1 MKNMK
6 MVCLQTKLND
16 VSDKG
21 SQVEK
26 SKKKEEGKD
35 KSEEV
40 EEENDK
46 DNGDDKKGADSSSFL
61 CL

>member
-6 MVCLQTKLND
+6 MVCLQTRLND

-26 SKKKEEGKD
+26 SKKEEGKD

-40 EEENDK
+40 EEEK
-46 DNGDDKKGADSSSFL
+46 W
-61 CL
+61 

>member
-6 MVCLQTKLND
+6 MVCLQTRLND
-16 VSDKG
+16 VADKG

-40 EEENDK
+40 EEEK
-46 DNGDDKKGADSSSFL
+46 
-61 CL
+61 